1 MSPRSPIVWL
11 NGELQSAATAR
22 IAPFDR
28 GFTVGCAVFET
39 LRASK
44 GQALAV
50 TRHWRRLVGSCRIL
64 GIHPPKRKL
73 FADSLQET
81 LRANQLKDARVRFT
95 ITAGDTVNPSPLH
108 SGPPTILVHAVPAP
122 AYTKAEAVITAPW
135 FRNERSAITGA
146 KCASYAENMIALAHA
161 HARGAGEIIFRN
173 TRGELCEGAT
183 TNLFVVHDRKV
194 RTPPLESGCL
204 PGVTRQIVL
213 ELCRDNDIPCSEVP
227 LHPEAL
233 TEADEA
239 FLTSSLRRVQ
249 PIAAIDGCRL
259 PKAPGPITRRLT
271 SLYRNLFDGQ
281 ADP

>member
-1 MSPRSPIVWL
+1 MALTSPIVWL
-11 NGELQSAATAR
+11 NGELQSADQAR

-39 LRASK
+39 LRASR

-64 GIHPPKRKL
+64 GIRPPTRIL
-73 FADSLQET
+73 FAKSVQRT
-81 LRANQLKDARVRFT
+81 LEANQLREARVRFT
-95 ITAGDTVNPSPLH
+95 ITAGDASSPSPLH
-108 SGPPTILVHAVPAP
+108 SGSPTILVHAVPVP
-122 AYTKAEAVITAPW
+122 SYTKAEAVITAPW

-146 KCASYAENMIALAHA
+146 KCASYAENMVALAHA

-183 TNLFVVHDRKV
+183 TNLFVIQRGKV

-204 PGVTRQIVL
+204 PGVTRQLVL
-213 ELCRDNDIPCSEVP
+213 EVCRRNKISCTEVP

-233 TEADEA
+233 TEAEEA

-249 PIAAIDGCRL
+249 PIAFVDGQRL
-259 PKAPGPITRRLT
+259 PKSPGPITRRIA
-271 SLYRNLFDGQ
+271 SLYRGLFEGET
-281 ADP
+281 DP

>member
-1 MSPRSPIVWL
+1 MSSSSPIVWL

-64 GIHPPKRKL
+64 GIHPPKRKV

-81 LRANQLKDARVRFT
+81 LRANHLREARVRFT

-122 AYTKAEAVITAPW
+122 KYLKAESVLTAPW

-146 KCASYAENMIALAHA
+146 KCASYAENMIALAYA

-183 TNLFVVHDRKV
+183 TNLFVVQDRKV

-213 ELCRDNDIPCSEVP
+213 ELCRNHEIPCSEVP

-233 TEADEA
+233 SEADEA

-249 PIAAIDGCRL
+249 PIATLDGRRL
-259 PKAPGPITRRLT
+259 PKAPGPVTRRLAA
-271 SLYRNLFDGQ
+271 LYRSLFDGHP
-281 ADP
+281 DP

>member
-1 MSPRSPIVWL
+1 MSLNSPIVWL
-11 NGELQSAATAR
+11 NGELQPAETAR

-28 GFTVGCAVFET
+28 GLTVGCAVFET
-39 LRASK
+39 VRASG
-44 GQALAV
+44 GQLLAV

-64 GIHPPKRKL
+64 GIRPPSRAV
-73 FADSLQET
+73 FSNSMGQT
-81 LRANQLKDARVRFT
+81 LRANKLREARVRFT
-95 ITAGDTVNPSPLH
+95 VTAGDTSDPSPLH

-122 AYTKAEAVITAPW
+122 RYAGPESVLTAPW

-146 KCASYAENMIALAHA
+146 KCTSYAENMLALAHA
-161 HARGAGEIIFRN
+161 HARGVGEVIFRN

-213 ELCRDNDIPCSEVP
+213 ELCRDHQIPFAEVP

-233 TEADEA
+233 EEADEA

-249 PIAAIDGCRL
+249 PIAAADGRRL
-259 PKAPGPITRRLT
+259 PKAPGPVTRRIA
-271 SLYRNLFDGQ
+271 SLHRHLFD
-281 ADP
+281 ANSDP